1 MIDID
6 LYTKMICIDCAK
18 TYLISGS
25 TAINLI
31 ECPLCKSK
39 NYEDFKMYLRVN
51 PNFKEK

>member
-6 LYTKMICIDCAK
+6 LYNKIVCVDCQK

-25 TAINLI
+25 TAVNLI
-31 ECPLCKSK
+31 ECPYCKSK
-39 NYEDFKMYLRVN
+39 NWENYKQYLIAF